1 MDNIKKL
8 TSEQKADFSQMNDAT
23 VDMLV
28 DKSFLI
34 PFSNEEI
41 EDLFSDNAKDVV
53 FGIFHENEMAAMA
66 GLYFDLR
73 DFESQKD
80 YLDIDFS
87 KTGEIGG
94 CMTSSEHR
102 GKGYMLTLNKELTE
116 VAREMGLKHIVATAH
131 PENYASIKSLTRLG
145 MRLIREF
152 DRHGFR
158 RNLYVME
165 L

>member
-8 TSEQKADFSQMNDAT
+8 TSEHKADFSQMNDAT

-53 FGIFHENEMAAMA
+53 FGIFHENEMAAMS
-66 GLYFDLR
+66 GLYFDLC

-80 YLDIDFS
+80 YHDIIFS
-87 KTGEIGG
+87 KTGEISG
-94 CMTSSEHR
+94 CMTPSEHR
-102 GKGYMLTLNKELTE
+102 GIEYTFTLTKELTE
-116 VAREMGLKHIVATAH
+116 VARELGLKHMVVTSH
-131 PENYASIKSLTRLG
+131 P
-145 MRLIREF
+145 
-152 DRHGFR
+152 
-158 RNLYVME
+158 
-165 L
+165 